1 MKKLFLSILVLGLI
15 SCGGGSSGDGGDDS
29 APPTPPI
36 TVSILPGSATV
47 PAGATQQFTATVQN
61 TTNTAVTWQVN
72 AISGGNS
79 IVGTISTSGLYT
91 APLSPPETGMV
102 TVTAVSQADSTKSAS
117 ATATIVF
124 SNATISGQYAFSFS
138 GVDTSGDFFVAGS
151 FNADGNGNL
160 TNGVEDLNH
169 FTGVFPNLPFTGFY
183 SIEPDGRGSA
193 TITSS
198 QGTSNFRFVV
208 LSNDRALLI
217 EFDTFATALGSIEKQ
232 DLNAFSNSALNGNFS
247 FSLSGLGFSG
257 GTQSSVG
264 RFTMDGMG
272 GISAGVED
280 TNDLGSIYTN
290 VPFTGTYNVGLNG
303 RGTATL
309 IEPSATLQFSFYV
322 ISANRI
328 LIVSLDFLP
337 AMLGQAERQQT
348 VPFTNASLSG
358 DNIFFLGGLSTSGS
372 VASAGRFTANGSG
385 GIASGVLDENDAG
398 QVSEN
403 VAFTGTYNIS
413 SNGRGTATLISALA
427 TSNFAFYM
435 VSSGRAFFVQVD
447 PFAVTNGIISAQ
459 QGAPFTSD
467 SISGDFGY
475 VVVGVLAILGQIAI
489 DGAGSLSGTL
499 DVNDSGTLWQ
509 DVPLSGTYTVN
520 SNGRCVVT
528 VTLPGGIGNLRFY
541 IGSGSYLVVVGVD
554 SAEVLLGLAVKR
566 F

>member
-1 MKKLFLSILVLGLI
+1 MKKLFFSVLALGLI
-15 SCGGGSSGDGGDDS
+15 SCGGGDS
-29 APPTPPI
+29 ASPTPAPPI
-36 TVSILPGSATV
+36 AVSVSPVSATV
-47 PAGATQQFTATVQN
+47 PAGATQLFTATVQN

-72 AISGGNS
+72 TISGGGS
-79 IVGTISTSGLYT
+79 TVGTISTNGLYP

-102 TVTAVSQADSTKSAS
+102 TITAVSQADSTKSGS

-124 SNATISGQYAFSFS
+124 SNATLSGQYAFSLS
-138 GVDTSGDFFVAGS
+138 GVDTSGNFFVAGS
-151 FNADGNGNL
+151 FYADGNGNL

-169 FTGVFPNLPFTGFY
+169 FTGIFPNLPFTGFY
-183 SIEPDGRGSA
+183 LIEPDGRGSA

-208 LSNDRALLI
+208 LSNDGAVLI
-217 EFDTFATALGSIEKQ
+217 EFDTFATGVGSIEKQ
-232 DLNAFSNSALNGNFS
+232 DSTAFSNSALSGNFS

-257 GTQSSVG
+257 GTGSSAG

-280 TNDLGSIYTN
+280 SNDLGSIYTN

-328 LIVSLDFLP
+328 LIVSLDYLP
-337 AMLGQAERQQT
+337 AMLGQAERQQSVT
-348 VPFTNASLSG
+348 FTNASLSG

-372 VASAGRFTANGSG
+372 IASAGRFTANGSG

-413 SNGRGTATLISALA
+413 SNGRGTATLTSALG
-427 TSNFAFYM
+427 TYNFAFYM
-435 VSSGRAFFVQVD
+435 VSSGWAFFVQVD

-459 QGAPFTSD
+459 QGAPFTTD
-467 SISGDFGY
+467 SISGDFGF
-475 VVVGVLAILGQIAI
+475 VIVGVSAILGQIAI
-489 DGAGSLSGTL
+489 DGAGNLSGTE
-499 DVNDSGTLWQ
+499 DVNDYPGTLWQ
-509 DVPLSGTYTVN
+509 DVPLSGTYTVY
-520 SNGRCVVT
+520 SNGRCVAT

-554 SAEVLLGLAVKR
+554 PAEVLLGLAGKQ